1 MLIAGVTQPL
11 ILIRMKTILYIVQK
25 EFLQI
30 ARDKFLRTAI
40 IMVPIVQMLVLVYA
54 ATFEMKNIKIYFV
67 DQDKSTQSVALINK
81 FVSSRFFVGAGISDD
96 VSTAEGKLTTDEAD
110 VVCVIPDKFS
120 KGLEMQTRPTVQFL
134 LNSINGS
141 LAELSLAYCRA
152 VVADFSKEI
161 VVKKGFSENLS
172 AGIDVRTRHWYNPEL
187 NYRIF
192 MAPGI
197 LVILV
202 TIIGWMMTGM
212 NLVKEKERGTI
223 EQLNVTPI
231 RKYQFIAGK
240 LLPFLFIG
248 LFDLAF
254 GLILARILFRVPI
267 VGSLMT
273 LFTFASIYLVAIL
286 GIGLFISTISNT
298 QQQVLFVSF
307 FFVMIFVL
315 MSGLFTS
322 VENMPDWGKRLNI
335 INPMAYFIR
344 VIRMILLKGSG
355 FADISKELISISV
368 YAVCTNALA
377 IWRYRKTV

>member
-110 VVCVIPDKFS
+110 VVCVLPDKFS

>member
-1 MLIAGVTQPL
+1 
-11 ILIRMKTILYIVQK
+11 MKTILYIVQK

-110 VVCVIPDKFS
+110 VVCVLPDKFS

-377 IWRYRKTV
+377 IWRYKKTV

>member
-1 MLIAGVTQPL
+1 
-11 ILIRMKTILYIVQK
+11 MKTILYIVQK

-54 ATFEMKNIKIYFV
+54 ATFEMKNIKIFFV
-67 DQDKSTQSVALINK
+67 DQDKSAESVALTKK
-81 FVSSRFFVGAGISDD
+81 FVASGFFVELGNSDN
-96 VSTAEGKLTTDEAD
+96 VSIAERNLTTGNAD
-110 VVCVIPDKFS
+110 VICVIPENFGNDLTLQK
-120 KGLEMQTRPTVQFL
+120 PPAVQFL

-141 LAELSLAYCRA
+141 LAELSNAYCNAIIR
-152 VVADFSKEI
+152 DFSKEI
-161 VVKKGFSENLS
+161 MVKQGFYEIST
-172 AGIDVRTRHWYNPEL
+172 AGIDVQTRHWYNPEL

-231 RKYQFIAGK
+231 QKYQFIAGK

-254 GLILARILFRVPI
+254 GLILARMLFSVPV
-267 VGSLMT
+267 VGSLLT
-273 LFTFASIYLVAIL
+273 LFTFASIYLVSIL

-322 VENMPDWGKRLNI
+322 VENMPEWGQKLNI

-355 FADISKELISISV
+355 FADISREMISISV
-368 YAVCTNALA
+368 YAICTNALA

>member
-1 MLIAGVTQPL
+1 
-11 ILIRMKTILYIVQK
+11 MKTILYIIQK

-30 ARDKFLRTAI
+30 SRDKFLRAAI
-40 IMVPIVQMLVLVYA
+40 IMVPIIQMMVLVYA
-54 ATFEMKNIKIYFV
+54 ATFEMKHIRIHFV
-67 DQDKSTQSVALINK
+67 DQDRSKASVELINK
-81 FVSSRFFVGAGISDD
+81 FNASSFFIPVAYTSD
-96 VSTAEGKLTTDEAD
+96 VASGTDNLQRNKAD
-110 VVCVIPDKFS
+110 VICVIPFDFS
-120 KGLEMQTRPTVQFL
+120 KNLTKGESPTIQL
-134 LNSINGS
+134 LVNSINGS
-141 LAELSLAYCRA
+141 LAEISVGYCNA
-152 VVADFSKEI
+152 VIRSYSSEI
-161 VVKKGFSENLS
+161 ILESGN
-172 AGIDVRTRHWYNPEL
+172 AGLPFPQMNIHTRHWYNPEL
-187 NYRIF
+187 NYRIY

-202 TIIGWMMTGM
+202 TVIGWLMTGM

-231 RKYQFIAGK
+231 HKYQFIAGK
-240 LLPFLFIG
+240 LIPFLIIG

-254 GLILARILFRVPI
+254 GLVIARILFKIPVE
-267 VGSLMT
+267 GSLLT
-273 LFTFASIYLVAIL
+273 LFSFASVYLVAVL

-322 VENMPDWGKRLNI
+322 VDNMPKWGQQLNI

-344 VIRMILLKGSG
+344 VIRMVLLKGSG
-355 FADISKELISISV
+355 FADISKEMISISL